1 MLQGRCSLPSKE
13 FLEQNIQQG
22 QTLGFDGRVIAA
34 MDGKK
39 YEKVLAKTQIC
50 IAYEKDLADSIWTDR
65 PDFPAGKVTV
75 LNEKIAGKSVEETHA
90 DREKMAKDGAN
101 ALLLTKLDDLM
112 WLFNIRGCDV
122 ECNPVAMS
130 YAYITEDTATL
141 FIQQKAL
148 DTQGVRIPCST
159 SHRCEGIR
167 YCRRLSE
174 ITSCRNDPRG

>member
-1 MLQGRCSLPSKE
+1 M
-13 FLEQNIQQG
+13 QQG

-39 YEKVLAKTQIC
+39 YEKVLAKTQIR

-75 LNEKIAGKSVEETHA
+75 LDEKIAGKSVEEET
-90 DREKMAKDGAN
+90 DMQTREKIAKDGAN

-130 YAYITEDTATL
+130 YAYITEEYRHPVYPAEGTGCA
-141 FIQQKAL
+141 
-148 DTQGVRIPCST
+148 GVGIPCS
-159 SHRCEGIR
+159 SSYRCEGIR
-167 YCRRLSE
+167 HCRGLSE
-174 ITSCRNDPRG
+174 VTSCGQCDPRG